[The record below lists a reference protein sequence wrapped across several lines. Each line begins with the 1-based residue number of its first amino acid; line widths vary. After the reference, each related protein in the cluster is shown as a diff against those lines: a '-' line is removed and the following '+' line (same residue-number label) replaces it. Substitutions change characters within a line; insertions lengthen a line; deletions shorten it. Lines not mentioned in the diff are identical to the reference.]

1 MQLQGVRE
9 TFAEEVA
16 AARPRVTAVVAR
28 LVGDDAEDVVQEA
41 VLRALSLSL
50 IHI

>member
-1 MQLQGVRE
+1 MASV
-9 TFAEEVA
+9 FADEVA

-41 VLRALSLSL
+41 VLRA
-50 IHI
+50 